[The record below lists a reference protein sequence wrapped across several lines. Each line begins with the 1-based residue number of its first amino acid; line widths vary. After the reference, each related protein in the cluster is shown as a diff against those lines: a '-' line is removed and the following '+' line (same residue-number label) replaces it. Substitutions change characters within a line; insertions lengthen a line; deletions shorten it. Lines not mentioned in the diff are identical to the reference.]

1 MWAHARARVCVCLH
15 ARVPNFQSMCMYG
28 QSLHYDFIYVGCCST
43 NTYYL
48 CWTTYTYLISL
59 LCTIF
64 SSSSFPSPTPASLWS
79 GATRG
84 RYRATLPPPPPRI
97 SPRRPLSPP
106 AAGQPAAA
114 AAASKSAKPR
124 PLPFLELGIRE
135 EPNRSSVPTKFRF
148 LENGNRLVLFT
159 NKNRA
164 SSVSISSVRYRY

>member
-1 MWAHARARVCVCLH
+1 MCAHARARVCVCLH

-28 QSLHYDFIYVGCCST
+28 QSLHYDFIYVGFCST

-84 RYRATLPPPPPRI
+84 RYQATLPPPPPRI

-106 AAGQPAAA
+106 ASPQRRR
-114 AAASKSAKPR
+114 PR
-124 PLPFLELGIRE
+124 RSRQSRVPSPSSSWAFGR
-135 EPNRSSVPTKFRF
+135 NRTDPRF
-148 LENGNRLVLFT
+148 LLNFG
-159 NKNRA
+159 
-164 SSVSISSVRYRY
+164 S